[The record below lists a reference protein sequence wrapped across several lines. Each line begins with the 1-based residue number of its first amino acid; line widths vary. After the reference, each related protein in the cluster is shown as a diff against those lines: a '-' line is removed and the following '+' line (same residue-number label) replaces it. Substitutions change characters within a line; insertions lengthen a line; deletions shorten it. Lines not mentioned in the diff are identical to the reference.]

1 MDSELTENK
10 NHMNRINPFSIVLIL
25 NSVLLISLIVTQNDN
40 TKDST
45 NQNTSRTT
53 PLQIFIFGSIII
65 ELFVF
70 LISSKVTDF

>member
-1 MDSELTENK
+1 
-10 NHMNRINPFSIVLIL
+10 MNRINPFSIILIL
-25 NSVLLISLIVTQNDN
+25 NSFLLISLIVTQNDN

-53 PLQIFIFGSIII
+53 PLQILIFGSIII

>member
-1 MDSELTENK
+1 
-10 NHMNRINPFSIVLIL
+10 MNRINPFSIILIL
-25 NSVLLISLIVTQNDN
+25 NSFLLISLIVTQNDN
-40 TKDST
+40 TKYST

>member
-1 MDSELTENK
+1 
-10 NHMNRINPFSIVLIL
+10 MNRINPFSIVLIL
-25 NSVLLISLIVTQNDN
+25 NSFLLISLIVTQNDN

>member
-1 MDSELTENK
+1 
-10 NHMNRINPFSIVLIL
+10 MNRINPFSIILIL
-25 NSVLLISLIVTQNDN
+25 NSFLLISLIVTQNDN

>member
-1 MDSELTENK
+1 
-10 NHMNRINPFSIVLIL
+10 MNRINPFSIVLIL
-25 NSVLLISLIVTQNDN
+25 NSFLLISLIVTQNDN

-65 ELFVF
+65 ELFF
-70 LISSKVTDF
+70 F

>member
-1 MDSELTENK
+1 
-10 NHMNRINPFSIVLIL
+10 MNRINPFSIVLIL
-25 NSVLLISLIVTQNDN
+25 NSFLLISLIVTQNDN

-53 PLQIFIFGSIII
+53 PLQILIFGSIII

>member
-1 MDSELTENK
+1 
-10 NHMNRINPFSIVLIL
+10 MNRINPFSIVLIL
-25 NSVLLISLIVTQNDN
+25 NSFLLISLIVTQNDN

-53 PLQIFIFGSIII
+53 PLQIFIFGSIMI

>member
-1 MDSELTENK
+1 
-10 NHMNRINPFSIVLIL
+10 MNRINPFSIVLIL
-25 NSVLLISLIVTQNDN
+25 NSFLLISLIVTQNDN

-53 PLQIFIFGSIII
+53 PLQIIIFGSIII

>member
-1 MDSELTENK
+1 
-10 NHMNRINPFSIVLIL
+10 MNRINPFSIVLIL

-53 PLQIFIFGSIII
+53 PLQIFIFWEHHYRTFCIFN
-65 ELFVF
+65 LFKSYGF
-70 LISSKVTDF
+70 LRFLTFENIN

>member
-1 MDSELTENK
+1 
-10 NHMNRINPFSIVLIL
+10 MNRINPFSIVLIL